1 MAFAEAGAR
10 AVVFADANEQGARDA
25 AEESKSISRNA
36 DYRSLALKVDI
47 ASEDSVQRMVD
58 TTVNEFGRVDY
69 SVNSAGIGNIAPAL
83 TPDVDVDV
91 FTKTMD
97 INIKG
102 TLLCVRAVSKAMSK
116 QDPLTY
122 TSRRYGT
129 RSLGRGSIVNLGSIN
144 SYMVAPGQSSYVA
157 SKHAVVGI
165 TKSAAMDC
173 IKHNIRVNSVCPAF
187 TDTAMLRAG
196 FGRAPGLEQIVAT
209 ATPLRRSAVAEEI
222 ADYIVFLCSPSASY
236 INGTGLS
243 IDSGI
248 TLTAH
253 L

>member
-1 MAFAEAGAR
+1 MSQYWMC
-10 AVVFADANEQGARDA
+10 ANIL
-25 AEESKSISRNA
+25 SK
-36 DYRSLALKVDI
+36 
-47 ASEDSVQRMVD
+47 
-58 TTVNEFGRVDY
+58 
-69 SVNSAGIGNIAPAL
+69 IGNIAPAL
-83 TPDVDVDV
+83 TPDVNVDV
-91 FTKTMD
+91 FTKTID

-116 QDPLTY
+116 QEPLTY

-129 RSLGRGSIVNLGSIN
+129 RSLGRGCIVNLGSIN
-144 SYMVAPGQSSYVA
+144 SFMAAPGMSPYIA

-165 TKSAAMDC
+165 TKSAALDC
-173 IKHNIRVNSVCPAF
+173 TKHHIRVNSVCPSF
-187 TDTAMLRAG
+187 TDTAMMRAG
-196 FGRAPGLEQIVAT
+196 YKRTPGLEQIVNRD
-209 ATPLRRSAVAEEI
+209 TPLCRSAVAEEI

-236 INGTGLS
+236 INGTGLT

>member
-1 MAFAEAGAR
+1 
-10 AVVFADANEQGARDA
+10 
-25 AEESKSISRNA
+25 
-36 DYRSLALKVDI
+36 
-47 ASEDSVQRMVD
+47 
-58 TTVNEFGRVDY
+58 
-69 SVNSAGIGNIAPAL
+69 
-83 TPDVDVDV
+83 
-91 FTKTMD
+91 MD

-122 TSRRYGT
+122 TSPRYGT
-129 RSLGRGSIVNLGSIN
+129 RSLGRGSIVNLGSVN
-144 SYMVAPGQSSYVA
+144 SYMAAPGMSSYVA

-173 IKHNIRVNSVCPAF
+173 IKYHIRVNSVCPAF

-209 ATPLRRSAVAEEI
+209 ATPLRRSAVAEEV

-236 INGTGLS
+236 INGTGQI